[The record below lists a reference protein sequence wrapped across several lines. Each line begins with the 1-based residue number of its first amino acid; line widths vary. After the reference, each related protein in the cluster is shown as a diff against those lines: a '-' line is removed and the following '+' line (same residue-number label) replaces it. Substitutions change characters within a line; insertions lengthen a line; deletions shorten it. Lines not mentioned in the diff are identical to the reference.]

1 MDEIYA
7 DYLCKLPYNWVP
19 VDDGIK
25 IDIRYTLECI
35 DEQLRYEASQRLNLT
50 SRESLYKNTPAK
62 KLLFE
67 EDDNG

>member
-35 DEQLRYEASQRLNLT
+35 DEQLRYEASKRLNLT
-50 SRESLYKNTPAK
+50 GSESLIKNTPAK
-62 KLLFE
+62 KRLFE
-67 EDDNG
+67 EDE